1 MPIAYAMVLSGSR
14 YLTKLLSKST
24 VPNVPAEED
33 SFSAFPSPF
42 VVQYIQK
49 SFREGTKNEKVPLS
63 HFYHCVAP
71 AVHPALR
78 L

>member
-1 MPIAYAMVLSGSR
+1 MPIAYAMVLSRSR

-49 SFREGTKNEKVPLS
+49 SF
-63 HFYHCVAP
+63 
-71 AVHPALR
+71 
-78 L
+78 